1 MAEGITYR
9 PAGPRDA
16 GAVLDLLAGLF
27 PTASRAFLHRMLH
40 GSFDP
45 DPPDLGWMM
54 EAGGRPVGFFG
65 LVYKTRCWEG
75 RAERFANIWG
85 YCCLPDFR
93 KDGAHKRLVREAVA
107 DPGLNYTGL
116 TCTQRAFDIY
126 RGLGFGW
133 IDEQRV
139 YSFPGTHP
147 HTLLPWPRRIGVD
160 RFEAL
165 ADPGTAALFREHRG
179 HVLREFLFELGGR
192 PLGLVCRRDYHQK
205 RYPVL
210 TVLHVSDKALF
221 RRHFEAVKLA
231 CLREG
236 RAAALSLVPHQVG
249 FRPALSV
256 PVPGLQ
262 VYKSTHLPREAFDAL
277 YSELLYLA

>member
-65 LVYKTRCWEG
+65 LVYKTRRWEG

-147 HTLLPWPRRIGVD
+147 HTLLPWPAASGWSGSRRWPIPARRPCSGSTG
-160 RFEAL
+160 ATCC
-165 ADPGTAALFREHRG
+165 GSSCSNWAAG
-179 HVLREFLFELGGR
+179 
-192 PLGLVCRRDYHQK
+192 PWAW
-205 RYPVL
+205 
-210 TVLHVSDKALF
+210 S
-221 RRHFEAVKLA
+221 
-231 CLREG
+231 
-236 RAAALSLVPHQVG
+236 AAATTTRSAIPC
-249 FRPALSV
+249 
-256 PVPGLQ
+256 
-262 VYKSTHLPREAFDAL
+262 
-277 YSELLYLA
+277 